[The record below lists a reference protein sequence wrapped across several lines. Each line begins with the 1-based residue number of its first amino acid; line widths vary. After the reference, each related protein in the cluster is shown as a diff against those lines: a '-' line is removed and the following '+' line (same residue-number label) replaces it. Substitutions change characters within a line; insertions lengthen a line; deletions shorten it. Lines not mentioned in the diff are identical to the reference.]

1 MSSSRSTSRSARTQ
15 LHTLTA
21 HEQYQPVEIGPPVDE
36 NGVER
41 KVDSGSAEAPR
52 QAQQATT
59 ARSNQIPKPTV
70 EEYKEITSGHGHH

>member
-1 MSSSRSTSRSARTQ
+1 MSSSRSTSRSAQEQ

-21 HEQYQPVEIGPPVDE
+21 HEQYKPLEIGPTVDE

-41 KVDSGSAEAPR
+41 KVRRDRRSCAPSSRKGYYGEDS
-52 QAQQATT
+52 
-59 ARSNQIPKPTV
+59 QIPKPTV